1 MGTTSRR
8 WRELYAIDQT
18 RSWEQRRVDGV
29 GRPKFDSTQVGAEGE
44 NLYFYRMPGSGLSIY
59 TGHVLVL
66 NKNAPKNT
74 QVSNKSFYKTENE
87 FRGPGE
93 PMRKRF
99 ERVKSEGY
107 DTVHAPQ
114 SKGLGQE
121 ILALRHAGQSLG
133 RRGQRIN
140 GNMLVKAGHM
150 RCGQPPDV
158 RVCAPDEPAALLH
171 EACPPW
177 NSHRPGERL
186 TEKNREHILK
196 EVEGHGIHS
205 CWKGGDD
212 SVMENPMVYFCVEI
226 KFQAPDAVDAM
237 FSTQAQVGRKLR
249 DAVSVLFAGYSTRGR
264 LLALAAVA
272 SALQPQVRAALNHW
286 EPELVDIAATTAGVT
301 RRP

>member
-1 MGTTSRR
+1 M
-8 WRELYAIDQT
+8 I
-18 RSWEQRRVDGV
+18 
-29 GRPKFDSTQVGAEGE
+29 STQVGAEGE

-74 QVSNKSFYKTENE
+74 QASNKSFYKTENE

-99 ERVKSEGY
+99 ERVKSEGF

-121 ILALRHAGQSLG
+121 ILALRHAGQPLG
-133 RRGQRIN
+133 KARQRIN
-140 GNMLVKAGHM
+140 GHDLVKAGHM

-186 TEKNREHILK
+186 TEKHREHILH

-286 EPELVDIAATTAGVT
+286 EPELVDIVATTAGAT